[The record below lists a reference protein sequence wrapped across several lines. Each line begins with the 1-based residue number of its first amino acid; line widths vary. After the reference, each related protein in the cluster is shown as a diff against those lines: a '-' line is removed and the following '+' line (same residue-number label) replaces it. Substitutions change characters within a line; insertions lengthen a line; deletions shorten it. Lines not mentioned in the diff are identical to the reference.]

1 MPIKVLIG
9 DDCDMMRRAIRDF
22 LRDHP
27 EVEIVGEARNLPETV
42 KMAKKLSPEVVIMD
56 LGLAT
61 RDSLNHKLRLD
72 FGSSQLLAISLS
84 NDDEARDLADTVGAN
99 ALIDKMSLYTD
110 LVPAICSLATRMR
123 GSPNRRAATQL

>member
-1 MPIKVLIG
+1 MSIKVLIG
-9 DDCDMMRRAIRDF
+9 DDSDVMRRAIRNF

-42 KMAKKLSPEVVIMD
+42 KMAKTLSPQVVIMD

-61 RDSLNHKLRLD
+61 CDSLNHKLRLD
-72 FGSSQLLAISLS
+72 FGSSRLLAISLS
-84 NDDEARDLADTVGAN
+84 NDDEARVLADTLGAN

-110 LVPAICSLATRMR
+110 LVPAIYSLAARMR
-123 GSPNRRAATQL
+123 GAPSRRAATQL